1 MKLNLKNLPAIKSME
16 IVQYCWDN
24 QIEPK
29 KCMDFVYWRGDLDF
43 EFDIPDEHITWMT
56 LKGYFNE

>member
-1 MKLNLKNLPAIKSME
+1 MKVNLKNLPAIKSMK
-16 IVQYCWDN
+16 IVEYCWEN
-24 QIEPK
+24 FIEPK

-43 EFDIPDEHITWMT
+43 EFDIPDEHITWMA